1 MARHM
6 MSSQLTE
13 MPVRASERPG
23 AWIRWSGMSLRAAT
37 VAAPMRKLWLE
48 KLPSICAVEK
58 ICHSQSVKI
67 ERDRGWPFARRNKGP
82 VTFPRT
88 ERYASNAWTAQR
100 GALPKPIWMWQPWR
114 NGSVFDAFIL
124 TRRQVD
130 DWSESTA
137 MSATERWIA
146 GEKLAKLGT
155 VNSVAWRKPK

>member
-1 MARHM
+1 
-6 MSSQLTE
+6 
-13 MPVRASERPG
+13 
-23 AWIRWSGMSLRAAT
+23 MSLRAAT

-124 TRRQVD
+124 TRRHVG
-130 DWSESTA
+130 DWRESTA

-155 VNSVAWRKPK
+155 VNQQHGENQNNPAGRLPKRRNDRKTWGPTPDEWPREGCQ